1 MMEEIKVEEYE
12 DQKLYVDARIRQQY
26 VLYAETM
33 DQLMVY
39 EQKALPNSRT
49 IRAVSENQFSN
60 GQINYLEY
68 VMLMQQS
75 FMIESEYLELTRN
88 LNKYS
93 INLKYLTGNH

>member
-1 MMEEIKVEEYE
+1 
-12 DQKLYVDARIRQQY
+12 
-26 VLYAETM
+26 
-33 DQLMVY
+33 MVY

-88 LNKYS
+88 LNEYS
-93 INLKYLTGNH
+93 INLKYLTGNL